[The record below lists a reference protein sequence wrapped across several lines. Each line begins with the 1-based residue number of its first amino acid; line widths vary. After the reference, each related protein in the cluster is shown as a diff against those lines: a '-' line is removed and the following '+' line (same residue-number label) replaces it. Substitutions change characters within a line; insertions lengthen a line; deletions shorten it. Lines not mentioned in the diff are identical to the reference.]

1 MIPLL
6 IYGAGGLGREVLSLA
21 RSVKGFKPIGFL
33 DDTIA
38 PRTEINDLR
47 VLGSVEV
54 LNAFHDP
61 IHLVLALGDPL
72 SKAAVLKRIDPARVI
87 YPVLKHPSVIL
98 QDEYAIKIGEGS
110 ILCAGAV
117 LTNDIVLG
125 KHVLL
130 NLNCTVGHDT
140 RIGDCSSIMPGV
152 NIAGQVTIG
161 EAVLIGSGANIKNRV
176 RIGDQSKI
184 GMGAAVIQDIGPGV
198 TAVGVPAK
206 VVLHSSSPSG

>member
-21 RSVKGFKPIGFL
+21 RTVKGFKPIGFL
-33 DDTIA
+33 DDAVA

-47 VLGSVEV
+47 VLGGVEV
-54 LNAFHDP
+54 LQAFHDP

-72 SKAAVLKRIDPARVI
+72 SKAAVVKRIDPARVV
-87 YPVLKHPSVIL
+87 YPVLMHPSVIL
-98 QDEYAIKIGEGS
+98 QDEYAIQVGEGT
-110 ILCAGAV
+110 ILCAGSV

-130 NLNCTVGHDT
+130 NLKCTVGHDT
-140 RIGDCSSIMPGV
+140 RVGDFSSIMPGV

-161 EAVLIGSGANIKNRV
+161 EAVLIGAGANIKNRV
-176 RIGDQSKI
+176 RIGDKSKI
-184 GMGAAVIQDIGPGV
+184 GMGAAVIHDIGPGV

-206 VVLHSSSPSG
+206 VVLR

>member
-21 RSVKGFKPIGFL
+21 RAAGGFKPIGFL
-33 DDTIA
+33 DDAIA
-38 PRTEINDLR
+38 PRTAINDLR

-54 LNAFHDP
+54 LEAFHDP
-61 IHLVLALGDPL
+61 IHLILALGDPV
-72 SKAAVLKRIDPARVI
+72 SKAAVAQRIDPARVVF
-87 YPVLKHPSVIL
+87 PVLKHPSVIL
-98 QDEYAIKIGEGS
+98 QDEYAIQIGVGS
-110 ILCAGAV
+110 ILCAGSV

-130 NLNCTVGHDT
+130 NLNCTVGHDS

-161 EAVLIGSGANIKNRV
+161 EAVLVGAGANIKNRV
-176 RIGDQSKI
+176 HIGDRSKI
-184 GMGAAVIQDIGPGV
+184 GMGAAVIRDIGPGV

-206 VVLHSSSPSG
+206 VIVRSSSPTG